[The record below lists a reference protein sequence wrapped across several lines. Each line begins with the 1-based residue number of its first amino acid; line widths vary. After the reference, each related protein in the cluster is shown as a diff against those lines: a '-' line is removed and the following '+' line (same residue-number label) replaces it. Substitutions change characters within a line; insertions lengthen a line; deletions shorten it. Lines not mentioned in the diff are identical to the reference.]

1 MFRLYIDST
10 LSIPQQE
17 NVYTCLKTLELF
29 RLQIYTHVHAH
40 VLNVVS
46 MLTESQQRAAIR
58 ILVAPMMLEGDV
70 SCLALRQVVPVL
82 AEYHSDTSQFTKQ
95 RHHTDWQQM

>member
-1 MFRLYIDST
+1 MAVLVAAWTELGGS
-10 LSIPQQE
+10 LE
-17 NVYTCLKTLELF
+17 NE
-29 RLQIYTHVHAH
+29 
-40 VLNVVS
+40 
-46 MLTESQQRAAIR
+46 ESQQRAAIR

-95 RHHTDWQQM
+95 RHHTDWQQMNMILCRKFISTGQFKQHLK